1 MYKENAALLS
11 DRTDDAKTKHVQIL
25 IIEDDYEDVEILK
38 ALLSQQKYCLD
49 KITHAH
55 SIGEAIACL
64 ESANQKI
71 QLVILDL
78 SLPDVQGLETYH
90 KIYAHCPKIP
100 IIIHSGN
107 IDESL
112 AIEAVQRGAQ
122 DYLVKGKF
130 DSHLLS
136 RTIRYGL
143 ERHQQFLE
151 LQSEKQKL
159 QSVTAALLAS
169 NQQLEEMNQVL
180 GQLAIIDE
188 LTQIYNRRRFD
199 EVLWTEWRRLAR
211 EESPLSLIICDVD
224 NFKAYN
230 DTYGHPA
237 GDHCLR
243 QVATAISNV
252 VHRPAD
258 LVARYGGE
266 EFALILPNTDIRGVT
281 RVAKDVQKA
290 VQHLKLS
297 HNRSSISDQVT
308 LSLGV
313 ASMIPHQNVSPGQL
327 IESADRALY
336 KAKNLGRNQIQ
347 VSLPDLETAIVEVR
361 KASQKA
367 KEFCQTLKLAH
378 YSLTQQK
385 KSDILHSYRTP
396 QLGW

>member
-1 MYKENAALLS
+1 MYKENSALLS
-11 DRTDDAKTKHVQIL
+11 NQKNNFSTEHVQIL

-38 ALLSQQKYCLD
+38 TLLSQHKYSLER
-49 KITHAH
+49 ITHAQ
-55 SIGEAIACL
+55 SIGEGIACL
-64 ESANQKI
+64 QSPGHNI

-78 SLPDVQGLETYH
+78 SLPDAQGLDTYH
-90 KIYAHCPKIP
+90 SIYAHCSKIP

-107 IDESL
+107 IDESI

-130 DSHLLS
+130 DGHLLS

-151 LQSEKQKL
+151 LQCEKQKL
-159 QSVTAALLAS
+159 QTVTAALMAS
-169 NQQLEEMNQVL
+169 NQQLEAMNQML

-188 LTQIYNRRRFD
+188 LTQIHNRRRFD

-211 EESPLSLIICDVD
+211 EESPLSLIMCDVD

-230 DTYGHPA
+230 DAYGHPA
-237 GDHCLR
+237 GDRCLQ

-266 EFALILPNTDIRGVT
+266 EFALILPNTDLKGVT
-281 RVAKDVQKA
+281 RIAKEIQDAVQK
-290 VQHLKLS
+290 LNLR
-297 HNRSSISDQVT
+297 HNTSKISDQVT

-313 ASMIPHQNVSPGQL
+313 ASMIPHQNVAPGQL

-336 KAKNLGRNQIQ
+336 KAKTLGRNQMQ
-347 VSLPDLETAIVEVR
+347 VSLPDLESAIIEVR

-367 KEFCQTLKLAH
+367 KEFCQSLKLAH
-378 YSLTQQK
+378 YSLTHSK
-385 KSDILHSYRTP
+385 RLEKSQRCQTA